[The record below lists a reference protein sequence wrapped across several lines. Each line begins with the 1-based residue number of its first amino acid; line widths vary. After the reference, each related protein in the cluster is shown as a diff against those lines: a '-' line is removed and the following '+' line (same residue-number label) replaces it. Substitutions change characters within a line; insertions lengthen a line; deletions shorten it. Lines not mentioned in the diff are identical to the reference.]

1 MASELRVNT
10 LKDASGNNSVA
21 LSTVAEGSAKAW
33 VEAKTISSHAIQGSF
48 NVSSLT
54 DGGTGAFDAV
64 TYTSA
69 MANDDY
75 AVTTSTGNTSNDD
88 GFLYRYVQTT
98 AATGGRVRPH
108 NGNLN
113 DGNLNCFV
121 VLGDIG

>member
-1 MASELRVNT
+1 MT
-10 LKDASGNNSVA
+10 SVLNVDTIA
-21 LSTVAEGSAKAW
+21 NKAGTGPVGLTKQHAAKAW
-33 VEAKTISSHAIQGSF
+33 VEAVTVTNHAIQGSF

-75 AVTTSTGNTSNDD
+75 AVAASCGNESNDD
-88 GFLYRYVQTT
+88 GFIRRYVQTT
-98 AATGGRVRPH
+98 AATGGRVRTH

-113 DGNLNCFV
+113 DANLNSFIV
-121 VLGDIG
+121 FGDLA